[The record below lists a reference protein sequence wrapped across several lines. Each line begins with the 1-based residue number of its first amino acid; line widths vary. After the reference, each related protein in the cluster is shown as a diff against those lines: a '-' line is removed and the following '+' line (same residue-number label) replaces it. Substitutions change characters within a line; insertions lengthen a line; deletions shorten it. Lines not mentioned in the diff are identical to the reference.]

1 VDRTKANGGAD
12 DGAARI
18 GGAGTNKAGK
28 SHSHTRLVLKTLL
41 RVLVVLLVLKQGYTK
56 EATQFPSQEYLEPS
70 VPLNVIAF
78 ACEQPV
84 FVCEIRADLKR
95 IASSPPP

>member
-1 VDRTKANGGAD
+1 MSIVDRTKANGGAD

-18 GGAGTNKAGK
+18 GGVGTNKAGK

-78 ACEQPV
+78 V
-84 FVCEIRADLKR
+84 SSSICEIRADLKR